1 MSGKKSLPSKKT
13 CWHLPYPTCKKRRG
27 FCCFFFL
34 TLNVVRIIS
43 STVVVVVVVVL
54 FRLCM
59 PFSSNCNNSSR
70 TSAVSELFIFV
81 VVVVGSL
88 LVATTTTASVVRCC
102 VLSGWVVDVLVRTRG
117 CARDRRSLRSLY
129 TIDPITTVSSSMPR
143 QYRRLFSP
151 PPTRA
156 DRTPPPEDDFRSG
169 IVLGL
174 YCNDIFFGGGK
185 KGFSTFSSSS
195 RDNLIFNKLILLTE
209 SANKVKYGSIK
220 HVLMLV
226 FSLV

>member
-70 TSAVSELFIFV
+70 TSAVSGLFIFV
-81 VVVVGSL
+81 VVVGSVL
-88 LVATTTTASVVRCC
+88 AATTTTASVVRCC

-174 YCNDIFFGGGK
+174 YCNDIFLGGGK

>member
-43 STVVVVVVVVL
+43 STVVVVVVVVVVL

-174 YCNDIFFGGGK
+174 YCNDMFFGEEK
-185 KGFSTFSSSS
+185 VFSTFCFFSG
-195 RDNLIFNKLILLTE
+195 NLIFNKLILLTE
-209 SANKVKYGSIK
+209 
-220 HVLMLV
+220 
-226 FSLV
+226 